1 VDGDWT
7 KAREQLEQAT
17 QVHPDFI
24 GGLSLLVT
32 VREHD
37 ADAAGAEQLR
47 ATIGKREFTDF
58 ADPWRDALFDD
69 CFEPYLLSVAASKAN
84 FAGDRT
90 AAHRWLERAIRFAPH
105 PGTYHRQLGKML
117 LETSDFARAWANLE
131 KAVALEPTDSEA
143 WSIMVFASTT
153 MGDMARAD
161 KALAAGLAHCPQ
173 SAALHHSYGQRL
185 ASLGR
190 QQEAIREFA
199 LAKKLRPNEA
209 NAYISLAL
217 MYFRTGQVEPA
228 VAELKAAL
236 LVQPGHPLALST
248 LARYSTDTGDEPAA
262 RHWIRQLRLQP
273 RVPAAD
279 LNTVIGAYQQKFGR
293 APW

>member
-1 VDGDWT
+1 
-7 KAREQLEQAT
+7 LEKAT
-17 QVHPDFI
+17 QAHPDFI

-37 ADAAGAEQLR
+37 GDAAGAEQLR

-58 ADPWRDALFDD
+58 SDPWRDELFDD
-69 CFEPYLLSVAASKAN
+69 CYEPYLLSVAASKAN
-84 FAGDRT
+84 FAGDRA

-117 LETSDFARAWANLE
+117 LETNDSATAWSHLE

-143 WSIMVFASTT
+143 WSILVFSSTAL
-153 MGDMARAD
+153 GDMERAD
-161 KALAAGLAHCPQ
+161 KALAAGLAACPQ

-190 QQEAIREFA
+190 NQEAIREFA

-217 MYFRTGQVEPA
+217 MYFRAGQVEPA

-236 LVQPGHPLALST
+236 TVQPGHPLALST
-248 LARYSTDTGDEPAA
+248 LARYSTDIGDEPAA

-279 LNTVIGAYQQKFGR
+279 LNTVVGAYQQKFGR